1 MAQKR
6 NAELVES
13 IWECQW
19 RERIELWRRS
29 GQTQQEY
36 CRAHGI
42 SASSLSH
49 WKGKLAQRDRL
60 RAEAAVTGQAAAEN
74 RARARSAEGVKW
86 TEVPVPASAAGGVEI
101 GAESSGFAVVLAH
114 GWSVRLGPRF
124 EAESL
129 RRLLAVL
136 KELSC

>member
-6 NAELVES
+6 KAELAES
-13 IWECQW
+13 IWERQW

-36 CRAHGI
+36 CRAQGI

-49 WKGKLAQRDRL
+49 WKGKLVKRDRL
-60 RAEAAVTGQAAAEN
+60 RVEAAAAGQAGAEN
-74 RARARSAEGVKW
+74 RAEARSAESVKW
-86 TEVPVPASAAGGVEI
+86 TEVPMPMSAAGRVEM
-101 GAESSGFAVVLAH
+101 GEESSGFEVVLAH
-114 GWSVRLGPRF
+114 GWSVRLGPQF